1 MRKPTYL
8 LVSLATGV
16 MLTLALL
23 SAGAA
28 PPEEQDQSSEVP
40 GGQDGFSANQFDS
53 SRSIVANQE
62 ASGFIAND
70 HPANLASAFSQ
81 AVRNPLTYT
90 PAATVGMASSLDWAS
105 SQRYF
110 RQGWLETNPGFTGTG
125 NRYDVPLAA
134 GAGYRRIVVRE
145 VVPVLAASLAVNTFS
160 YWLEQKGLGRVA
172 RVLRWTSAGAMTAAS
187 TRSFRQ
193 WNRNQAGRP

>member
-90 PAATVGMASSLDWAS
+90 PAATVGIASSLDWAS

-110 RQGWLETNPGFTGTG
+110 RQGWLEANPGFTGTG
-125 NRYDVPLAA
+125 NRYAEPLA
-134 GAGYRRIVVRE
+134 
-145 VVPVLAASLAVNTFS
+145 P
-160 YWLEQKGLGRVA
+160 
-172 RVLRWTSAGAMTAAS
+172 
-187 TRSFRQ
+187 
-193 WNRNQAGRP
+193 